1 MLKYHSLRDKVFS
14 LKNLYLAFTKVK
26 KNKGKAG
33 LDRVSIKQFQADLD
47 KNIMNIHKELK
58 TAIYEPT
65 PVLRV
70 YIQKDRNKKRPLGIP
85 IVKDRIIQQAF
96 RQIIE
101 PLFEKDFSDNSFG
114 FRPGRSCHDAIER
127 IELYKQEGY
136 RYVLDA
142 DIKAFYDTIPHKL
155 IMNRLREKI
164 ADGWVLTSIEKMLKA
179 GVMEDGICYRT
190 TEGTPQGGVLSP
202 LLANLV
208 GDIIDKELEKGG
220 YKFVRYAD
228 DFIVMTKTKEELSAA
243 LSFVNEVVE
252 GKLELKLSKD
262 KTELTSFK
270 RGFRF
275 LGFHFIGT
283 YKGISAKS
291 MDKLKDNIREITKR
305 TQGVNLKT
313 VIGRLNPVIRGH
325 VNYFRLGD
333 VQGVYRRLDCWMRM
347 RLRCF
352 KFSRKWRTDNRRFP
366 IRRFRRMGLLSFE
379 QYFLG
384 KCTKV

>member
-14 LKNLYLAFTKVK
+14 LRNLYLAFTKVK

-33 LDRVSIKQFQADLD
+33 LDRVSVKQFQADLD
-47 KNIMNIHKELK
+47 KNITNIHKELR
-58 TAIYEPT
+58 TEIYNPS

-96 RQIIE
+96 RQVIE
-101 PLFEKDFSDNSFG
+101 PIFEKDFSDSSFG
-114 FRPGRSCHDAIER
+114 FRPGRCCHDAIER
-127 IELYKQEGY
+127 IEQYKQEGY

-142 DIKAFYDTIPHKL
+142 DIMAFYDTIPHKL
-155 IMNRLREKI
+155 IMTRLREKI

-179 GVMEDGICYRT
+179 GVMEDGVCYRT

-208 GDIIDKELEKGG
+208 GDIIDKALEQGG

-228 DFIVMTKTKEELSAA
+228 DFIVMTKTKEELPTA
-243 LSFVNEVVE
+243 LLFVKEVVVK
-252 GKLELKLSKD
+252 KLGLQLSKD
-262 KTELTSFK
+262 KTELTNFK

-275 LGFHFIGT
+275 LGYHFIGT
-283 YKGISAKS
+283 YKGISTKS
-291 MDKLKDNIREITKR
+291 LDKLKDNVRKITKR
-305 TQGVNLKT
+305 SQGVNLKS

-333 VQGVYRRLDCWMRM
+333 VQVVYRRLDCWMRM

-379 QYFLG
+379 QYYLS
-384 KCTKV
+384 KCAKV